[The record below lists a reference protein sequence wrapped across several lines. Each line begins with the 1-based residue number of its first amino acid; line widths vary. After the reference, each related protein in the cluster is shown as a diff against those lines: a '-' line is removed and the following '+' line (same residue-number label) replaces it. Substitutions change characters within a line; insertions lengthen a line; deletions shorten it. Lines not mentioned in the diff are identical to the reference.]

1 MGCREGRL
9 GAVEQTGGKLSTVAL
24 SQAPTQA
31 CAWPEAG
38 LGSSRGRSVQ
48 ALLPGGRCQRLPV
61 TARHLTTHNEQ
72 AGLALSR
79 PTASRLPG
87 KGGVPPWGGQG
98 WLVARPARSP
108 GHWKGGR
115 GPLQCVTSRR
125 TCSSLCR

>member
-1 MGCREGRL
+1 MGCREDQL
-9 GAVEQTGGKLSTVAL
+9 GAVEQRGGKLSTVAL

-31 CAWPEAG
+31 CCWPEAG